1 MYSDAPSSRSR
12 LARPLAALLV
22 AASLVLASACG
33 SDSVTGPK
41 NVAGTYTLVTVDGL
55 PLPITV
61 PNPRGETIVVNSVT
75 ATLNGNNTYAVA
87 GTGTQGGDAS
97 TIITDAGTWS
107 QSGATLHF
115 TSTLFTG
122 ASYTGSAKTD
132 SVTVTLPGGFVDS
145 NNTSFALLFVK
156 AN

>member
-1 MYSDAPSSRSR
+1 MYPIATSSRSR
-12 LARPLAALLV
+12 FARPLFALLIV
-22 AASLVLASACG
+22 ASLVTASACG
-33 SDSVTGPK
+33 SDSVTGPE
-41 NVAGTYTLVTVDGL
+41 NVAGTYTLRTIDGL
-55 PLPITV
+55 PLPVPI

-75 ATLNGNNTYAVA
+75 ATLNDNNTYAVA

-122 ASYTGSAKTD
+122 ASYTAGAKTD
-132 SVTVTLPGGFVDS
+132 TVTVTLPGGFVNSD
-145 NNTSFALLFVK
+145 NASFALLFVK
-156 AN
+156 AS